1 MSIDCNRVN
10 EKGNKE
16 TEQMA
21 KIQHTSVGYLYFI
34 IHSSLLFMWHHFQSL
49 NAIGVLGYPITIFM
63 ENGQAQYKWM
73 NDFDYLTQ
81 SPKDGIMLTANGR
94 KI

>member
-1 MSIDCNRVN
+1 
-10 EKGNKE
+10 
-16 TEQMA
+16 
-21 KIQHTSVGYLYFI
+21 
-34 IHSSLLFMWHHFQSL
+34 MWHYLQSL
-49 NAIGVLGYPITIFM
+49 MAIGVLGYPITIFM
-63 ENGQAQYKWM
+63 ENGQAQCKWM